1 MPKPR
6 RPPIAPLLGGLLL
19 IACGSDPS
27 APPRPTR
34 SYLMGFSAFP
44 PRPDT
49 ALVLPTLT
57 LTTQHSDAGLVQL
70 SVPWQVLSTA
80 SPPPR
85 RCRPYVCLWRTT
97 TARWANRSRS
107 RST

>member
-49 ALVLPTLT
+49 ALC
-57 LTTQHSDAGLVQL
+57 
-70 SVPWQVLSTA
+70 
-80 SPPPR
+80 SPR
-85 RCRPYVCLWRTT
+85 
-97 TARWANRSRS
+97 
-107 RST
+107 